1 MWKTN
6 FINHQNKR
14 RKSREKSYGQ
24 LLFSD
29 RARDKGFSVTTEHW
43 LSISTCASLTGGTGT

>member
-14 RKSREKSYGQ
+14 RKSTGKSYGQ
-24 LLFSD
+24 LLLSE
-29 RARDKGFSVTTEHW
+29 RAGDKGLSVTTEH
-43 LSISTCASLTGGTGT
+43 CG

>member
-14 RKSREKSYGQ
+14 RKSTEKSYGQ
-24 LLFSD
+24 LLFSE
-29 RARDKGFSVTTEHW
+29 RAGDKGFSVTTEH
-43 LSISTCASLTGGTGT
+43 CG